1 MIMNKFTFLSY
12 NQIFGDEKINIIKKY
27 GSKSAIT
34 DFSILLDGFVLNDFH
49 VFGGYSLNDRTGMWL
64 TKTSYDDDSV
74 FVVDHRGYKNTI
86 NNLRR
91 QCGARPVLLW
101 NKNFNDFVSYDTIF
115 EIEYGEYPQTVVCE
129 SNTHQLE
136 LLYELDKLNLTGKK
150 YIVDTAHRSNS
161 NALFMA
167 RDFIEYEYNGNK
179 YIRFVTDDS
188 YSNGNLLSDG
198 KTIYSHHVYWIQV
211 EPIKWIV
218 DFNENIILSKNILF
232 AGVQYNN
239 YNKINSTF
247 EESDMYLYLNEI
259 FAKNIEPSKKREKKL
274 IKSLR

>member
-1 MIMNKFTFLSY
+1 MNKFTFLSY
-12 NQIFGDEKINIIKKY
+12 NQIFGDAKNDIIKKY

-64 TKTSYDDDSV
+64 TKTSYDEDSV
-74 FVVDHRGYKNTI
+74 FVVDHRGYKNKI

-101 NKNFNDFVSYDTIF
+101 NKSFNDYGCFGNIF
-115 EIEYGEYPQTVVCE
+115 EIKYGEYPQTIVCKE
-129 SNTHQLE
+129 SSHRLE
-136 LLYELDKLNLTGKK
+136 SLYQLDKLNLTGKK
-150 YIVDTAHRSNS
+150 YIVDSAHRSNS
-161 NALFMA
+161 SANFMA
-167 RDFIEYEYNGNK
+167 RDFFEYEYEGK
-179 YIRFVTDDS
+179 RYIRVVSENS
-188 YSNGNLLSDG
+188 YCNGNLVSDG
-198 KTIYSHHVYWIQV
+198 RKIYPNYVYWINV
-211 EPIKWIV
+211 EPITWIV
-218 DFNENIILSKNILF
+218 DTNNNLALSKNILF

-259 FAKNIEPSKKREKKL
+259 FAKNIEPSKKREKIL